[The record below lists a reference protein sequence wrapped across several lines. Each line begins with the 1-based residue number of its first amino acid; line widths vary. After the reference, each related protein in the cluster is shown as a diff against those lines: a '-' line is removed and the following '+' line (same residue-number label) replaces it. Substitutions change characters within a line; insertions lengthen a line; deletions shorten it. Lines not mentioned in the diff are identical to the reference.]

1 MLQPKRFWIY
11 IPWIVRVSPGLY
23 YHPLCG
29 KKDILHR
36 VWELPRT
43 PPLPYPRGRVVRI
56 SRGGCVQAFYSTK
69 NFQIL
74 PRVYRGLHIKKLF
87 SLKIGA
93 PHSEFLTMSD
103 FLVFW
108 SAPKNA
114 VVDQFGNAHK
124 YFNFSSKYWHWYLRT
139 SRQIDGL
146 VVGQTGAM
154 NIDHHNFLCR
164 RFKNLPPFWRSL
176 LTFFNANLWQRRWQS
191 TTGLKQL
198 NLPKNCL

>member
-74 PRVYRGLHIKKLF
+74 PRVYRG
-87 SLKIGA
+87 A
-93 PHSEFLTMSD
+93 
-103 FLVFW
+103 
-108 SAPKNA
+108 
-114 VVDQFGNAHK
+114 AHK
-124 YFNFSSKYWHWYLRT
+124 ETIFFENRRT
-139 SRQIDGL
+139 SFWVPNNVRFSGLLVCPKKCRCWPIWQRTQIFQFFVQIL
-146 VVGQTGAM
+146 TLIFANIQTNRWSCGWA
-154 NIDHHNFLCR
+154 DRGYEYWSPQLP
-164 RFKNLPPFWRSL
+164 LPPIQEPAPF
-176 LTFFNANLWQRRWQS
+176 LTFFAHLF
-191 TTGLKQL
+191 
-198 NLPKNCL
+198 